1 MVYNKEKSKAR
12 REAFKQYKNYG
23 IIIVLTIITVT
34 LFPLLGTSV
43 GMTPNYPN
51 TVIGW
56 VVWVVIKIA
65 LCVDNI
71 FIFQAFIDQAELNV
85 QDEPRYIEAR
95 DIVRKY
101 RVGKYKPMSPE
112 DRRKKMFSKKIIIT
126 VLTSMIS
133 IALTEALLKYNF
145 TDLISYTIAMIM
157 AVVFGVL
164 NMADQEKYWV
174 EEFYD
179 YAQAIKEEY
188 IKLEQDKQKQAKLEV
203 FEKEMINDTNF
214 TENLEKSLIKL
225 N

>member
-1 MVYNKEKSKAR
+1 
-12 REAFKQYKNYG
+12 
-23 IIIVLTIITVT
+23 
-34 LFPLLGTSV
+34 
-43 GMTPNYPN
+43 
-51 TVIGW
+51 
-56 VVWVVIKIA
+56 
-65 LCVDNI
+65 
-71 FIFQAFIDQAELNV
+71 
-85 QDEPRYIEAR
+85 
-95 DIVRKY
+95 
-101 RVGKYKPMSPE
+101 MSPE